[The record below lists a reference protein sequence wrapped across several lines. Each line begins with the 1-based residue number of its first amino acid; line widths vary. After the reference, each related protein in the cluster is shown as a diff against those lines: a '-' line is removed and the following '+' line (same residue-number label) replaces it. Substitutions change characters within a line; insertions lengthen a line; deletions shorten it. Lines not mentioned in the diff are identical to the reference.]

1 MKPYSEQTTGELIA
15 LLISEEDRVTREHIL
30 ELAGRADAI
39 EPLLDVVRNE
49 YYWSVEGGG
58 EVWIVMHAVTALCLS
73 RDSAAL
79 PTLIELLPLPWK
91 FHYDWLH
98 TQLPA
103 GLAQFGETAVEPLMD
118 HIRQH
123 QTDDDDTVTYH
134 RSDAANALTRI
145 ALENH
150 SVRERV
156 LDFLCGV
163 IDDPEEK
170 DEEFLGFVLDDPVA
184 LDFERGMETARR
196 AYERKAVDYFVSGDF
211 NSFAQAMEQR
221 QGEPFWELTLDILD
235 FYSPDSIAKRQ
246 ARWKKEAEEQAE
258 WARRKEKEEAERAR
272 QNEEKA
278 SALKS
283 SSPPPVEAARIP
295 DGYSQGESGGLVRDE
310 KVGRN
315 DPCPCGSGKKYK
327 KCCGANV

>member
-1 MKPYSEQTTGELIA
+1 MPSEMKPYSEQTTEELIA
-15 LLISEEDRVTREHIL
+15 LLISEEDRVTREHVL

-39 EPLLDVVRNE
+39 EPLLDIVRNE
-49 YYWSVEGGG
+49 YYWTVEEGG
-58 EVWIVMHAVTALCLS
+58 EFWLMMHAVTALCLS

-79 PTLIELLPLPWK
+79 PTLIESLPSPWK

-103 GLAQFGETAVEPLMD
+103 GLAQFGEIAVEPLMN

-123 QTDDDDTVTYH
+123 KTDNDDTVTYH

-145 ALENH
+145 ALENP

-170 DEEFLGFVLDDPVA
+170 DAEFLGFVVDDPVA

-196 AYERKAVDYFVSGDF
+196 AYERKVVDHFVNGDF
-211 NSFAQAMEQR
+211 NSFAQEMEKR
-221 QGEPFWELTLDILD
+221 RGKPSWELTLDILD
-235 FYSPDSIAKRQ
+235 FYSPDSIANRQ
-246 ARWKKEAEEQAE
+246 ARWKKEAEDQAE
-258 WARRKEKEEAERAR
+258 WER
-272 QNEEKA
+272 QKEEKA
-278 SALKS
+278 SAASSASKS
-283 SSPPPVEAARIP
+283 YSPPPVEAAKIP
-295 DGYSQGESGGLVRDE
+295 DGFSPGSSGGLVREE
-310 KVGRN
+310 KIGRN
-315 DPCPCGSGKKYK
+315 EPCPCGSGKKYK